1 MPSAKL
7 LTAIQ
12 DKSLLYQD
20 MVIQGIN
27 QFHGTTLLA
36 FLVIS
41 LIVADVLTILGHAI

>member
-1 MPSAKL
+1 MPTAKS

-12 DKSLLYQD
+12 NKRILYLD

-27 QFHGTTLLA
+27 QFHGTTILA
-36 FLVIS
+36 FLVIF